1 DALLKPRSAACL
13 LSSDSPVRRRRY
25 YFLVHS
31 SVLVA
36 LKLWAGDFAGDD
48 EKLGCASQGAR
59 HCYGSETCSC
69 NLCSRGPMKRTVSYV
84 FISLL
89 LAVPLFARN
98 RTDLN
103 ADWLFS
109 VDPEQVGEKQGWQN
123 HPPVHTESVTI
134 PHTWNLGKHDGY
146 L

>member
-1 DALLKPRSAACL
+1 
-13 LSSDSPVRRRRY
+13 
-25 YFLVHS
+25 
-31 SVLVA
+31 
-36 LKLWAGDFAGDD
+36 
-48 EKLGCASQGAR
+48 
-59 HCYGSETCSC
+59 
-69 NLCSRGPMKRTVSYV
+69 MKRTVSYV
-84 FISLL
+84 LIPLL

-146 L
+146 LGKAWYFKTFEVSPGPQDRRVRLHFGATFYSARVWINGFE